1 MEKLGYKYNVFFI
14 TTRRYLHL
22 KASIAGYEKTGKT
35 TLFNA
40 ITGLDIPISYG
51 QTPEHIIH
59 EGIAIVEDPRITTL
73 SNIFKPRKTTYATIQ
88 YIDLPGLSKKD
99 QQRNQKIFEHI
110 KDGEVII
117 HVIRAFN
124 DTATEHHSQTID
136 ILRDI
141 KSFENELILFDYIL
155 VDKRV
160 ERINNNLKRGL
171 KEKEDEL
178 KLFLKLKEHLEKE
191 VPLRELCFTEQEL
204 RLLLPYKFLSTKP
217 LIHVVNHGEHSDQTL
232 KSEITSLKEKYV
244 DSTNTSLISLCA
256 TLEKEI
262 SELPKEDRKIFL
274 KELGIEE
281 PASKLLVMASYK
293 LLGFISFFTVGEDEV
308 RAWTI
313 KKGMTAKEAG
323 GKIHSDIEKGFIRS
337 EVISYKDF
345 IETGSIKEA
354 KEKGLLRLEGK
365 NYIVEDGDIMNFRF
379 NV

>member
-1 MEKLGYKYNVFFI
+1 MEKVDSKYNVDFI
-14 TTRRYLHL
+14 KTRRYFHL
-22 KASIAGYEKTGKT
+22 KACIAGFEKTGKT
-35 TLFNA
+35 ILFNA

-124 DTATEHHSQTID
+124 DSATEHHSQFID
-136 ILRDI
+136 IARDI

-155 VDKRV
+155 VDKRI
-160 ERINNNLKRGL
+160 ERININLKRGL
-171 KEKEDEL
+171 KEKEGEL
-178 KLFLKLKEHLEKE
+178 KLFQKIKEYLEKE
-191 VPLRELCFTEQEL
+191 MPLRELSFTEEEL
-204 RLLLPYKFLSTKP
+204 KLLLPYKFLSTKP
-217 LIHVVNHGEHSDQTL
+217 IIHVVNHGEHLDQTL
-232 KSEITSLKEKYV
+232 TNEIISLKKMYE
-244 DSTNTSLISLCA
+244 DSANTSLISLCA

-274 KELGIEE
+274 EELGIEE
-281 PASKLLVMASYK
+281 PASNLLVRASYK
-293 LLGFISFFTVGEDEV
+293 ILGFISFFTVGEDEV

-323 GKIHSDIEKGFIRS
+323 GKIHTDIEKGFIRA

-345 IETGSIKEA
+345 INTGSIKEA
-354 KEKGLLRLEGK
+354 KERGLFRLEGK

>member
-1 MEKLGYKYNVFFI
+1 VENVNSKYNVFFI
-14 TTRRYLHL
+14 KTRRFLPL
-22 KASIAGYEKTGKT
+22 KACITGYEKTGKT

-40 ITGLDIPISYG
+40 LTCLDIPISYG
-51 QTPEHIIH
+51 QTPEHVIH

-117 HVIRAFN
+117 HVIRTFN
-124 DTATEHHSQTID
+124 DSATEHHSQSID
-136 ILRDI
+136 ISRDI
-141 KSFENELILFDYIL
+141 KSFENELILFDYLL
-155 VDKRV
+155 VDKRI
-160 ERINNNLKRGL
+160 ERINNSLKRGL

-178 KLFLKLKEHLEKE
+178 KLFQKLKEHLEKE
-191 VPLRELCFTEQEL
+191 IPLRELIFTEEEL
-204 RLLLPYKFLSTKP
+204 KLLLPYKFLSTKP
-217 LIHVVNHGEHSDQTL
+217 IIHVINHGEHLDQKL
-232 KSEITSLKEKYV
+232 NSEIISLKESYAK
-244 DSTNTSLISLCA
+244 STNSSLISLCA

-262 SELPKEDRKIFL
+262 SELPKEERKIFL
-274 KELGIEE
+274 EELGIEE
-281 PASKLLVMASYK
+281 PASNLLVRASYK

-323 GKIHSDIEKGFIRS
+323 GKIHSDIEKGFIRA

-345 IETGSIKEA
+345 IDSGSIKVA
-354 KEKGLLRLEGK
+354 KERGLLRLEGK

-379 NV
+379 NI